1 MSELKIVADRLK
13 QVLYSLKN
21 AKLISSQQELGE
33 MLGFN
38 NKSHISQIFNGQCS
52 SEMFIYKLGE
62 KFPHINIDWI
72 KTGNGRPMKDEC
84 YKNRDKLLN
93 SYLGTIPEQEGD
105 IFSDMQEVKERPQ
118 EEIPTA
124 IPIIPPTIIDNPAIS
139 IRKDM
144 QENISDY
151 EIFDFEEIIKYIESG
166 IRVRTEKLAPY
177 INVGDIIFIKRLDN
191 GHDIINGSPCLVD
204 TSNLGGLIRYVF
216 DEGEYL
222 RLIATNRA
230 LDIIVPKAKVR
241 SVWPIVGRYTPGI
254 SMPDYLTNKQI
265 EQQGKQ
271 ITSLVDSVNNLV
283 TATIDEGKRTDKVLQ
298 MLEKEIERNAKN

>member
-1 MSELKIVADRLK
+1 MEDRKNISNRLK
-13 QVLYSLKN
+13 RVLFILKEN
-21 AKLISSQQELGE
+21 ELVKSQQDLGE
-33 MLGFN
+33 LLGFTH
-38 NKSHISQIFNGQCS
+38 KSHISQIFSGQLNPN
-52 SEMFIYKLGE
+52 EFISRLGE
-62 KFPHINIDWI
+62 HFPIINIDWVR
-72 KTGNGRPMKDEC
+72 TGQGNALKEEYITSNRDSLLNNYLGNPSEDDTLFDTPDPKDE
-84 YKNRDKLLN
+84 
-93 SYLGTIPEQEGD
+93 T
-105 IFSDMQEVKERPQ
+105 PQ

-254 SMPDYLTNKQI
+254 SMPDYLANKQI

-283 TATIDEGKRTDKVLQ
+283 TATIDEGRRTDVVLS
-298 MLEKEIERNAKN
+298 MLKDELNKNK

>member
-1 MSELKIVADRLK
+1 MPEKEIISERLK
-13 QVLYSLKN
+13 QVIFLLKKY
-21 AKLISSQQELGE
+21 KLITSQQQLGE
-33 MLGFN
+33 MLGY
-38 NKSHISQIFNGQCS
+38 SHKTYVSQIVNGFVS
-52 SEMFIYKLGE
+52 NNEFIIKLTE
-62 KFPHINIDWI
+62 AFPLISYDWI
-72 KTGNGRPMKDEC
+72 KTGLGKPIKEEYITSNRDSLLNNYLGNPAEDDTLFDTPDPKDE
-84 YKNRDKLLN
+84 
-93 SYLGTIPEQEGD
+93 T
-105 IFSDMQEVKERPQ
+105 PQ

-265 EQQGKQ
+265 EQQGKH
-271 ITSLVDSVNNLV
+271 ITSLVESVNNLV
-283 TATIDEGKRTDKVLQ
+283 NATIDEGRRTDVVLS
-298 MLEKEIERNAKN
+298 MLKDELNKNK

>member
-1 MSELKIVADRLK
+1 MENLYSDIAARLK
-13 QVLYSLKN
+13 EVLFF
-21 AKLISSQQELGE
+21 AKKLNLATSQQHFGELLGYNDKAYISS
-33 MLGFN
+33 
-38 NKSHISQIFNGQCS
+38 IFNGRKNPKD
-52 SEMFIYKLGE
+52 FILCIGDR
-62 KFPHINIDWI
+62 FPHFNTEYIRTGKGKLI
-72 KTGNGRPMKDEC
+72 KEEYITSNRDSLLNNYLGNPSEDDTLFDTPDPKDE
-84 YKNRDKLLN
+84 
-93 SYLGTIPEQEGD
+93 T
-105 IFSDMQEVKERPQ
+105 PQ

-191 GHDIINGSPCLVD
+191 GQDIINGSPCLVD

-254 SMPDYLTNKQI
+254 SMPDYLANKQI

-283 TATIDEGKRTDKVLQ
+283 TATIDEGRRTDVVLS
-298 MLEKEIERNAKN
+298 MLKDELNKNK

>member
-1 MSELKIVADRLK
+1 MSDTQDIKKIIDEACFKLGIKGKEL
-13 QVLYSLKN
+13 
-21 AKLISSQQELGE
+21 AKELGISPSY
-33 MLGFN
+33 LSDIKNG
-38 NKSHISQIFNGQCS
+38 NKPAASIIGKISLLLESKS
-52 SEMFIYKLGE
+52 SEFNSPNSPAVAEEVIGE
-62 KFPHINIDWI
+62 
-72 KTGNGRPMKDEC
+72 
-84 YKNRDKLLN
+84 
-93 SYLGTIPEQEGD
+93 
-105 IFSDMQEVKERPQ
+105 EV
-118 EEIPTA
+118 PTA

-151 EIFDFEEIIKYIESG
+151 ETFDFEEIIKYIESG

-216 DEGEYL
+216 DEGDEL

-230 LDIIVPKAKVR
+230 LDIIVPKVKVR

-265 EQQGKQ
+265 EQQGKN
-271 ITSLVDSVNNLV
+271 ITSLVDSVNHLV
-283 TATIDEGKRTDKVLQ
+283 SATIDEGKRTDRVLDL
-298 MLEKEIERNAKN
+298 LEKEIERNAKK